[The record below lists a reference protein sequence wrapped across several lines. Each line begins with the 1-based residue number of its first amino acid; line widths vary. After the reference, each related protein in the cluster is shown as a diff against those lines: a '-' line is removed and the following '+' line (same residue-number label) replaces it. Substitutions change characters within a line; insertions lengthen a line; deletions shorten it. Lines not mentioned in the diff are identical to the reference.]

1 MYIKGTGILHHNCE
15 ISILAEDWCQLLC
28 HQLLRHDSVKTKDGP
43 SRGNCKKA
51 RAEKQRRNRLEASGN
66 SNWQGASW
74 NDFCLVILSSYML
87 VDGMD
92 EIHLSSWGSKKKMEG
107 YIIACQL
114 LAQLSE
120 PSFSVRLVDPSSAGQ
135 VTRFEYCSSWRDGDP
150 PACVGSKPSLQ
161 VINQQKCL
169 VHVPEIGIQIRQYQL
184 LDF

>member
-92 EIHLSSWGSKKKMEG
+92 EIHLSSWGSKKKNG
-107 YIIACQL
+107 GLYHCLPAISPTVWTIIF
-114 LAQLSE
+114 SE
-120 PSFSVRLVDPSSAGQ
+120 VGRPIFCWTRNKIWVLFKLKRWRPSSM
-135 VTRFEYCSSWRDGDP
+135 CW
-150 PACVGSKPSLQ
+150 K
-161 VINQQKCL
+161 
-169 VHVPEIGIQIRQYQL
+169 
-184 LDF
+184 